1 MKSNMRISEAS
12 TRGLGHALGRVAG
25 LAVLSVLCL
34 SAWLTSALAGNP
46 VDELNY
52 RYGCSVGGKGAAVQ
66 YQSRGEPWTVG
77 VELVANNNPAIIVNE
92 RAIYEQPFEVAAFE
106 YFSACEQL
114 LEIASAGNRVQLT
127 TNAAVARRMLFRT
140 DCKAVGRMQ
149 REGLMRGSRAAT
161 TLLNAF
167 YYQRA
172 KQTYMRV
179 LFSER
184 ADNIRKTCPP

>member
-1 MKSNMRISEAS
+1 MRPNVWISDALAS
-12 TRGLGHALGRVAG
+12 GFSHALIRVAG
-25 LAVLSVLCL
+25 LAVLSFTCL
-34 SAWLTSALAGNP
+34 FSWSAVALAGNP
-46 VDELNY
+46 IDELNY
-52 RYGCSVGGKGAAVQ
+52 RYGCSVGGKGAAIQ

-77 VELVANNNPAIIVNE
+77 VELVANNKPAIIVNE

-127 TNAAVARRMLFRT
+127 TNAAVAKRMLFRT

-172 KQTYMRV
+172 KLAYMRV
-179 LFSER
+179 LFSDR